1 MLRSAALGGLLA
13 LEVDDAQE
21 RARELARAKMLV
33 ARHGLFLTQ
42 QAIQLHG
49 GIGMTIE
56 YAAGHCLRRMTVLDL
71 LFGDGASHAARLGA
85 GLIVASDDG
94 RAASAA

>member
-1 MLRSAALGGLLA
+1 
-13 LEVDDAQE
+13 
-21 RARELARAKMLV
+21 MLV
-33 ARHGLFLTQ
+33 SRHGLFVTQ

-56 YAAGHCLRRMTVLDL
+56 YGVGHCLRRMTVLDA

-85 GLIVASDDG
+85 ALARGIVASDDS
-94 RAASAA
+94 RAAAAA